1 MCFPQLRVALISL
14 VSVFGFFSGCGTPY
28 GTMGG
33 FSEIQ
38 LAPDIYRVSFSPY
51 GYTSWDLAYQA
62 GLLHCATLAI
72 QNGYRYFGVLT
83 IENYGS
89 VNSFSLPRNSYTY
102 GTAKA
107 RGFYNA
113 DTVYNPPQS
122 FSILWPKPV
131 LTIRLLRN
139 PIPGV
144 TLDAGAIRN
153 KGLTEIR

>member
-1 MCFPQLRVALISL
+1 MLSPVMALVRL
-14 VSVFGFFSGCGTPY
+14 VCVIGFLSGCGTPY

-51 GYTSWDLAYQA
+51 GYISWDLAYQA
-62 GLLHCATLAI
+62 GLLRCATLTI
-72 QNGYRYFGVLT
+72 QNGCRYFGVLT

-89 VNSFSLPRNSYTY
+89 VNSFGLPRNGYTY
-102 GTAKA
+102 GVGNAH
-107 RGFYNA
+107 RFYNA
-113 DTVYNPPQS
+113 NTAYNPPPS
-122 FSILWPKPV
+122 FSIIWPEPV

-144 TLDAGAIRN
+144 TLDARVIRN
-153 KGLTEIR
+153 RGMSEIR